1 MSSKTKVAV
10 VTLAKN
16 ENHYIREWIEYH
28 KSIGVDKFYIG
39 DNNEVG
45 DDSLTKVLEDYIK
58 DEIVN
63 VIDIRGQIRPQR
75 RFLSLTISNISEG
88 YDWVGVFDIDEF
100 VRLNG
105 FDNIGNFLSQE
116 KFSNI
121 GQVGLYWKYYT
132 DNGLLDVVD
141 DNYSIT
147 RFTEPINKIPYSG
160 KAFIHTNR
168 SKFYGQ
174 VRPHGVNGMT
184 IVNYNGDKIKKVG
197 ISYIGKEPIVDVAW
211 VDHYMTK
218 TCGEFIRNKYF
229 RKSAVVEQN
238 DRRSSID
245 FFFKFKKKTKKKEN
259 YMKKIIEE
267 LTTQETTTDE
277 KEKNE

>member
-105 FDNIGNFLSQE
+105 FDNIGNFLSL
-116 KFSNI
+116 

-132 DNGLLDVVD
+132 DNGLIDVVD
-141 DNYSIT
+141 GNYSIT
-147 RFTEPINKIPYSG
+147 RFTEESDIIINRG

-168 SKFYGQ
+168 RKFYGN
-174 VRPHGVNGMT
+174 VEPHGVYNMT
-184 IVNYNGDKIKKVG
+184 MVNYNGDKLKLVIAN
-197 ISYIGKEPIVDVAW
+197 YYGKEPVFDVAW
-211 VDHYMTK
+211 IDHYRTK

-229 RKSAVVEQN
+229 RGSVNSKDDN
-238 DRRSSID
+238 RTSID
-245 FFFKFKKKTKKKEN
+245 FFFKFNKRTKEKEN
-259 YMKKIIEE
+259 YMKKLIEE
-267 LTTQETTTDE
+267 LTL
-277 KEKNE
+277 KEIKNSEN